1 MNEPKEEINETS
13 PKHKKHVHIF
23 AGALT
28 AAIALSFIILAFKSG
43 GGGGNSTSKD
53 RAPEETVVSTYSP
66 GVEDFNKRVEQEV
79 KRREQMQKAQNASEP
94 PRRVGQQS
102 QTEQGSDGQTGVV
115 DEKSI
120 EEQFQDQERQRALR
134 SRVSKSKWLS
144 GMARSTGASPVYASL
159 ETPMDGQ
166 FEESRSNIDQEQK
179 QVDQMI
185 EQLEN
190 QLQSQGEKSV
200 PLSQGLFSKKE
211 QPEGTASVVGR
222 PKSEA
227 VPAPGHRLIPTG
239 TVISCVLDQYTMSDY
254 MGSYR
259 AVVVND
265 VYDVTGNYVLIPKGS
280 KLTGRTVRIS
290 NINEVIQARMGMPAT
305 WIVLPDGKRISLEK
319 AVTLDQ
325 AGIPAVKDKV
335 NYHLLVQFLG
345 VAAYAMISHETSREG
360 SGYSQDRTF
369 EGDMGEAFRSQ
380 FSPLIQKYLNLVP
393 TITLAPGTPLKL
405 FIEDDIYAR
414 PWRGVYD
421 VFISKQ

>member
-1 MNEPKEEINETS
+1 MSEPKEEINETS

-43 GGGGNSTSKD
+43 GGDSPQKNQATDEK
-53 RAPEETVVSTYSP
+53 VVSAYSP

-79 KRREQMQKAQNASEP
+79 KRRQQMQKAQDESEK
-94 PRRVGQQS
+94 PRRVGQQN
-102 QTEQGSDGQTGVV
+102 QAGQGSDGQNGV

-120 EEQFQDQERQRALR
+120 EEQFKDQERQRALR
-134 SRVSKSKWLS
+134 SRISKSKWLR
-144 GMARSTGASPVYASL
+144 GGLAKAGGAGTVYASM
-159 ETPMDGQ
+159 ETPMDEQLEGSQ
-166 FEESRSNIDQEQK
+166 SKIDQEQE
-179 QVDQMI
+179 QIDQMI
-185 EQLEN
+185 GQLEN
-190 QLQSQGEKSV
+190 QLQGQGKKSA
-200 PLSQGLFSKKE
+200 PLSQSLFPKKE
-211 QPEGTASVVGR
+211 QPEETVSVVGR
-222 PKSEA
+222 PKSEST
-227 VPAPGHRLIPTG
+227 PAPGYRLIPTG

-290 NINEVIQARMGMPAT
+290 NVNEAIQARMGMPAT

-319 AVTLDQ
+319 TVTLDQ

-335 NYHLLVQFLG
+335 NYHLLVQLMG

-360 SGYSQDRTF
+360 SGYANDQTF
-369 EGDMGEAFRSQ
+369 EGEAGEAFRSQ

-393 TITLAPGTPLKL
+393 TITLTPGTPLKL